1 MPEEEKKKRKLL
13 DRLKVKYRMVLLND
27 DSFAEKFSFRLTALN
42 VFIATGVISI
52 IMITLVTS
60 VIAFTPLREFIPGYA
75 DEIATKRDLMALSL
89 KTDSLAIAAN
99 AREEYIHNLT
109 NVLNGNTD
117 PKPEK
122 NRTDSTKRYKHIN
135 THNSKDDSVFRSG
148 YESQDK
154 YTLSVNAASKGKNS
168 IAGFFFFSPV
178 RGTVTASF
186 KTAIEHY
193 GVDIAAV
200 ENDPVKATLDGTV
213 IFAGWSS
220 ETGYVIQIQHTNNLV
235 SIYKH
240 NSALLKKTGEYVKAG
255 EPVAIVGSSGEQSTG
270 PHLHFELWYNGT
282 AVDPQDYIVF

>member
-1 MPEEEKKKRKLL
+1 VSEEKKKRKLL

-42 VFIATGVISI
+42 VFIAVGVISI

-60 VIAFTPLREFIPGYA
+60 VIVFTPLREFIPGYA
-75 DEIATKRDLMALSL
+75 SEIATKRDLIALAL
-89 KTDSLAIAAN
+89 KTDSLALTAN

-109 NVLNGNTD
+109 NVLNGNVA

-122 NRTDSTKRYKHIN
+122 NRTDSTKKYKKIN
-135 THNSKDDSVFRSG
+135 IRNSKEDSVFRSG

-154 YTLSVNAASKGKNS
+154 YTLSVNAVSKGKNS
-168 IAGFFFFSPV
+168 IAGFFFFAPV

-186 KTAIEHY
+186 KAAIEHY

-220 ETGYVIQIQHTNNLV
+220 ETGYVIQIQHSNNLI

-240 NSALLKKTGEYVKAG
+240 NSALFKKAGEYVKAG
-255 EPVAIVGSSGEQSTG
+255 EPVAIVGNSGEQSTG
-270 PHLHFELWYNGT
+270 PHLHFELWYNGSP
-282 AVDPQDYIVF
+282 VDPQDYIVF